1 MLEWTRWKKAYPGPC
16 IYGDWPLC
24 VVKKW
29 KGQICMKIT
38 SFTIG
43 PIWSPGNGNVEAWI
57 EPHATEQWAF
67 SPCKAKRAEHARPH
81 TKNEWFGR
89 WPVRPSEA
97 ETQRKNSQI
106 RQWIKLIEQDGGLTL
121 ASGRAR
127 ISSVLMASPLAAAF
141 TSSSLTSPVMWV
153 SNSFLSRADNL
164 SGMAQNHCYIELI
177 ILPHTFA

>member
-1 MLEWTRWKKAYPGPC
+1 MISKMKCLFDIKFCIGWNFFKTPPAREAAAAPVKLCFHSPLFSYYTRPMLEWTRWKKAYPGSC

-81 TKNEWFGR
+81 TENERFGR
-89 WPVRPSEA
+89 WPVWPSEA
-97 ETQRKNSQI
+97 EILGVGFQKTIPGVN
-106 RQWIKLIEQDGGLTL
+106 GLTIL
-121 ASGRAR
+121 
-127 ISSVLMASPLAAAF
+127 
-141 TSSSLTSPVMWV
+141 
-153 SNSFLSRADNL
+153 
-164 SGMAQNHCYIELI
+164 QN
-177 ILPHTFA
+177 